1 MKRTG
6 VAAAAASGGV
16 GPDPVRV
23 VLVLGAVELAVER
36 DPADTV

>member
-6 VAAAAASGGV
+6 FAAAAASGGV

-23 VLVLGAVELAVER
+23 VLVSGTVEMAVER
-36 DPADTV
+36 DPADAV